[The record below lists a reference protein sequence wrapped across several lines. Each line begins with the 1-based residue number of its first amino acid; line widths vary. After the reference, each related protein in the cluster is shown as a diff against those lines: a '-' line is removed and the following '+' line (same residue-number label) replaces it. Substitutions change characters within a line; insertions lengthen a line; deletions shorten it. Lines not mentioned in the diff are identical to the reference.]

1 MERRSTQSIHHET
14 RGNSLQELGKT
25 LTPTDDG
32 LGGDKERLSR
42 KLKKYISKIFILM
55 ILKGNKK

>member
-1 MERRSTQSIHHET
+1 M